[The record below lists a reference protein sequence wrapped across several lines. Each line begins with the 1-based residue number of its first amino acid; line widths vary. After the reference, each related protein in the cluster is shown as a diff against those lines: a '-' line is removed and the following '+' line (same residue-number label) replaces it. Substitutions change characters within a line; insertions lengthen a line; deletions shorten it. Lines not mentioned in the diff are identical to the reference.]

1 MQFTNM
7 FITFRVIPYG
17 NIIKSSSLSL
27 LYKRTLFTLSWNKP
41 WIIVNIT
48 NCSYRNRHHLCNM
61 WNFFLIRDTFLLI
74 IPFDNQPFLV
84 SFYFTVWFIFNF
96 IKRTKTNSLSSFRRI
111 NDFLSVNSIKRFH
124 FLIYCFYPVW
134 I

>member
-96 IKRTKTNSLSSFRRI
+96 INPSTPNWFTIWMKICYYPCFIPIQSY
-111 NDFLSVNSIKRFH
+111 H
-124 FLIYCFYPVW
+124 FIIHYSNLV
-134 I
+134 